1 MTTRSFQ
8 DMLNEYLPNSLLK
21 EELIKR
27 DYILKRVQ
35 KDNKW
40 KGGRIIVP
48 FKANGA
54 SSVKVGSLTASN
66 DIAESRYIRGSIDAY
81 KEIWGSM
88 IFNHTDLL
96 QHDGKIKESTFL
108 RVLPDTIEDF
118 MEYMKMVISVQIGT
132 GPEFGRALVNPT
144 AGGVVVVDRVDR
156 FCLDQ
161 KCTIIDDDTAALS
174 VYVIGIDLNAN
185 ALGGSVTF
193 SATRGGAALDLT
205 AYTVAQNARF
215 YHDGVLTAADTF
227 TSLKSALLPAAQGG
241 SATLH
246 GQTKLNYPFLQAI
259 AIDGS
264 GITASNIIEQIF
276 DAYSQMRIK
285 ARGRIDEILMSY
297 KNLASCMKFVEL
309 QKGSFKVSPNSS
321 EASEYGWDKITVME
335 LGSGRSITFV
345 GIQEMSDSEI
355 FFIDWKALTFRTNG
369 MIRKRTA
376 PDGKQYYETRTTDGY
391 AYILDLCLFGEL
403 EVTKPNNC
411 GVIYGISY

>member
-27 DYILKRVQ
+27 DYILTRIK

-40 KGGRIIVP
+40 KGGKIIVP

-54 SSVKVGSLTASN
+54 SSVRVGGLTASN

-132 GPEFGRALVNPT
+132 GPEFAVAAANGT
-144 AGGVVVVDRVDR
+144 AGGVVQVDRIDR

-161 KCTIIDDDTAALS
+161 KCTIISDAVAALS
-174 VYVIGIDLNAN
+174 VYVIAIDLNA
-185 ALGGSVTF
+185 STVTL
-193 SATRGGAALDLT
+193 SASRGGAAVDVS
-205 AYTVAQNARF
+205 AYLLADNSRF

-227 TSLKSALLPAAQGG
+227 TSLKSALLPAANGG

-246 GQTKLNYPFLQAI
+246 GQTKLNYPFLQSI

-264 GITASNIIEQIF
+264 GITATNIIEQIF

-285 ARGRIDEILMSY
+285 ARGKIDEILMSY
-297 KNLASCMKFVEL
+297 KHLASCMKFVEL
-309 QKGSFKVSPNSS
+309 QKGSFKVSADS
-321 EASEYGWDKITVME
+321 EKASQYGWDVIEVME
-335 LGSGRSITFV
+335 VGSGRKIKFV

-355 FFIDWKALTFRTNG
+355 FFIDWNALTFRTNG
-369 MIRKRTA
+369 FIRKRTA
-376 PDGKQYYETRTTDGY
+376 PDGKQYFETRTTDGY

-403 EVTKPNNC
+403 EVCKPNQC
-411 GVIYGISY
+411 GVIYGINY

>member
-27 DYILKRVQ
+27 DYILKTIS
-35 KDNKW
+35 KDNNW
-40 KGGRIIVP
+40 KGGTIVVP
-48 FKANGA
+48 FKATGA
-54 SSVKVGSLTASN
+54 SSIKVGGLTASN
-66 DIAESRYIRGSIDAY
+66 DIAESRYIRGKIEAY

-118 MEYMKMVISVQIGT
+118 MEYMKMVISVQLGS
-132 GPEFGRALVNPT
+132 GPEFAVATVSGT
-144 AGGVVVVDRVDR
+144 AGGVVIVDRIDR

-161 KCTIIDDDTAALS
+161 KCSIIDDDTAALS
-174 VYVIGIDLNAN
+174 VYVININLNTN
-185 ALGGSVTF
+185 SVTF
-193 SATRGGAALDLT
+193 SASRGGAAVDLS
-205 AYTVAQNARF
+205 AYTIAQNARF

-227 TSLKSALLPAAQGG
+227 TSIRSALLPAANGG
-241 SATLH
+241 SANLH
-246 GQTKLNYPFLQAI
+246 GQVKLNYPFLQSI

-264 GITASNIIEQIF
+264 SITASNIILEIF

-297 KNLASCMKFVEL
+297 KNFASCMKLVEL
-309 QKGSFKVSPNSS
+309 QKGSFKVAPNSS
-321 EASEYGWDKITVME
+321 EASIYGWDKISVME
-335 LGSGRSITFV
+335 LGTGRSITFV

-355 FFIDWKALTFRTNG
+355 FFIDWKAMTFRTNG

-376 PDGKQYYETRTTDGY
+376 PDGKQYFETRTTDGY

-403 EVTKPNNC
+403 EVSQPNRC